1 MFHTDSV
8 YILIFGS
15 GFLGGFGHCIGMCGP
30 IVASYCLNLIKKGN
44 YLPHIFYHLGRIT
57 TYSIIGGMM
66 GLVGSFVNVFKAIER
81 FQKLTM
87 ALVGLLMIVM
97 GLSIARLLPFAKRLE
112 GVSIHRFIIKTMKVL
127 SEGKTI
133 GVYYP
138 MGIVLGF
145 LPCGLLYTAFI
156 AAAGVGASSETQ
168 IEGFLKGMTMLFLF
182 GLGTTPSLFLLGYV
196 VTIKGE
202 WIRNKLYKASAI
214 LIIVTGL
221 IFTYR
226 ALSW

>member
-30 IVASYCLNLIKKGN
+30 VVASYSVNLSKSN

-57 TYSIIGGMM
+57 TYSIIGGIM
-66 GLVGSFVNVFKAIER
+66 GLIGSFVNVIRAIER
-81 FQKLTM
+81 FQNITM
-87 ALVGLLMIVM
+87 ALIGLLMIAV
-97 GLSIARLLPFAKRLE
+97 GLSIAGVIPFAKRLE
-112 GVSIHRFIIKTMKVL
+112 GGGVQGFIIKAMKVI
-127 SEGKTI
+127 SEGKTV
-133 GVYYP
+133 GAYFP

-145 LPCGLLYTAFI
+145 IPCGLLYTAFM

-168 IEGFLKGMTMLFLF
+168 IKGFLKGMIMLFLF
-182 GLGTTPSLFLLGYV
+182 GLGTIPSLFLLGYI
-196 VTIKGE
+196 VTIKVE
-202 WIRNKLYKASAI
+202 WIRTKLYKASAL
-214 LIIVTGL
+214 LIIIIGL

-226 ALSW
+226 ALSL